1 MTLVDYGLLHASTK
15 HYERRG
21 FKRIEAPWLV
31 SSEISD
37 LTRPKVVAQYVVHKE
52 GGNVLGDGKQ
62 KAFVASGEQS
72 FLYMMAKGYLPKGSY
87 QTITPCIR
95 NEMFDETHV
104 KYFIKNELII
114 TDFTPATKESA
125 LNDIMAAAMAF
136 FRSCVIDP
144 AEVVHVDTD
153 IGVDIEYHNI
163 EIGSYGYRE
172 SMVGNWIYGTGL
184 AEPRFSR
191 LVDSLGTRR
200 D

>member
-1 MTLVDYGLLHASTK
+1 MTLVDYGLLHASTQC
-15 HYERRG
+15 YEKNG
-21 FKRIEAPWLV
+21 FKRVEAPWLV
-31 SSEISD
+31 SEEISN

-52 GGNVLGDGKQ
+52 GGNVLGDGKR

-114 TDFTPATKESA
+114 VSPTAGDESSLVDKICELAT
-125 LNDIMAAAMAF
+125 NF
-136 FRSCVIDP
+136 FMSCVLDP
-144 AEVVHVDTD
+144 ENVTVVETD
-153 IGVDIEYHNI
+153 IGYDVNYHDV
-163 EIGSYGYRE
+163 EVGSYGMRN
-172 SMVGNWIYGTGL
+172 SLVGEWIYGTGL

-191 LVDSLGTRR
+191 LIDYHGMRK
-200 D
+200 